1 MAEEFKNNMQGAAQS
16 SKETAQNT
24 REIKDNLN
32 ETSLSAGELKDSL
45 TDVLRE
51 LTQSKQTIND
61 TRKGFRSLRDISS
74 KLTLN
79 QQGLNKLSS
88 KELLSLKEKSN
99 IQLELLESVKTQ
111 TNLTGKELIA
121 QSEVIAFLEDK
132 NGLVGDYTK
141 ELDKQIKQQVRIE
154 KLTGTTGALIKGISK
169 IPIVGELIDAQD
181 ALKASEEAAGRTGT
195 KLGAMK
201 GGLKSIGVSIFKNV
215 FDPLTLTIA
224 TVQVLAKAVGELDKS
239 VSGNARLFGTSNEE
253 ALKLNKQLRSV
264 TKSSDDIFVSTTSL
278 NESFKELNK
287 RYGTFSNLSNQS
299 LKDFTELNK
308 KAGISVEALGSLQD
322 LTMLNNKGL
331 KQTTKEFKGQVAL
344 QNAKNGLALNEAQV
358 LEAIQN
364 TSAAIKVSLGGSASA
379 IGDAIFKAK
388 SLGLELKD
396 LENIS
401 SSLLNFQSSIE
412 DELSAELLTGKQLN
426 LEGARY
432 AALMNNQ
439 SMLAEELAKNIG
451 TAADF
456 QALNN
461 IEQEAYAKAVG
472 MSREQLASTLI
483 QREALNK
490 LDAKGNTLQEKYN
503 NLKKQGLTDGQIASQ
518 LGDKALA
525 DQLKSVSNAEK
536 MDAIMT
542 SFRETIIPIAEVL
555 LPVIAKVLGGIA
567 KVVKPISNML
577 NIGSEDLST
586 SATINTA
593 TAATGTSQATGV
605 GGTQKV
611 ENKVSIAPS
620 DTNITLN
627 LNGAAIGNAN
637 ARQNYGVGRNVK
649 ALGGNVDYSA
659 SV

>member
-1 MAEEFKNNMQGAAQS
+1 MAEEFKNDMQGAAQS

-32 ETSLSAGELKDSL
+32 DMSMSAKDLRISL
-45 TDVLRE
+45 TDSLQE
-51 LTQSKQTIND
+51 LTNQKQVLND
-61 TRKGFRSLRDISS
+61 TRKGFRNIRDIAA

-79 QQGLNKLSS
+79 QEEVNKLSA
-88 KELLSLKEKSN
+88 KELRSLKEKANEST
-99 IQLELLESVKTQ
+99 ELLKSVTEITAQTAQESQ
-111 TNLTGKELIA
+111 FQQEAIG
-121 QSEVIAFLEDK
+121 FLKDK
-132 NGLVGDYTK
+132 NGLAKEFSD
-141 ELDKQIKQQVRIE
+141 ELDKQIAQQEKIE
-154 KLTGTTGALIKGISK
+154 ELTGTTGRLIKGISK
-169 IPIVGELIDAQD
+169 IPVVGELIDAPK
-181 ALKASEEAAGRTGT
+181 ALKASEVAAGKTGT

-201 GGLKSIGVSIFKNV
+201 GGLKSIGKSIFKNV
-215 FDPLTLTIA
+215 FDPLTLTVA
-224 TVQVLAKAVGELDKS
+224 TVKVLAKAVGELDKS
-239 VSGNARLFGTSNEE
+239 VSANARSFGVSAEQATT
-253 ALKLNKQLRSV
+253 LNKQLRSV
-264 TKSSDDIFVSTTSL
+264 TKSSDDIFISTKSL
-278 NESFKELNK
+278 NESFGELNK
-287 RYGTFSNLSNQS
+287 RYGTFRNFNSQT

-331 KQTTKEFKGQVAL
+331 KETTKEFKGQVAL
-344 QNAKNGLALNEAQV
+344 QNAKSGLALNEAQV
-358 LEAIQN
+358 LEEIQN

-396 LENIS
+396 LEGIS
-401 SSLLNFQSSIE
+401 SSLLSFQSSIE

-432 AALMNNQ
+432 AALMNDQ
-439 SMLAEELAKNIG
+439 ATLAEELAKNIG
-451 TAADF
+451 SAADF
-456 QALNN
+456 QAMNN
-461 IEQEAYAKAVG
+461 IEQQAYAKAVG
-472 MSREQLASTLI
+472 MSREQLANTLI

-503 NLKKQGLTDGQIASQ
+503 NLKKQGLTDDQIASQ
-518 LGDKALA
+518 LGDKSLA

-542 SFRETIIPIAEVL
+542 SFKETLIPIAEVL
-555 LPVIAKVLGGIA
+555 LPAMAAVLRGIA
-567 KVVKPISNML
+567 AIVKPIANAF
-577 NIGSEDLST
+577 NIGSEELNP
-586 SATINTA
+586 SATGTTLTAPGTSQTA
-593 TAATGTSQATGV
+593 TA

-637 ARQNYGVGRNVK
+637 ARQNYGVGKNVK
-649 ALGGNVDYSA
+649 ALGGSVDYSA